1 MSTFF
6 YNFLIF
12 IVGFIFK
19 EKNKA
24 LIFVHYSER
33 SCGFILLPFSG
44 QTNSEVPPVP
54 EKKQGRIKNPAF
66 KPDFR
71 FKAGFIVR

>member
-44 QTNSEVPPVP
+44 QTISEGPTVP
-54 EKKQGRIKNPAF
+54 EKKQAESNPAF
-66 KPDFR
+66 KPNFR